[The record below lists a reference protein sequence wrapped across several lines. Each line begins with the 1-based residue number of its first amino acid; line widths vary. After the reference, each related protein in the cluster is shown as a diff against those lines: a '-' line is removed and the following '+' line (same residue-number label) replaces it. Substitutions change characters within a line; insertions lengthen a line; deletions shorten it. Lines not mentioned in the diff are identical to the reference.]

1 MAATAIGARPPTS
14 ALLSAQRLKPVAV
27 GGSAVA
33 IVLFGVAAALG
44 VAVPGDDGVD
54 AVEIGFLAA
63 FLSFALVGGL
73 IAWHRPGNPVG
84 WLLLATGL
92 AITLSATLDGYAYY
106 AIVHRDGSV
115 PGGLWARWAQSW
127 LFVLAWDVGTT
138 LPLLFFPRRP
148 VAVPALALVD
158 PVDRAGDRRRHGR
171 RGADARADRRH
182 RAEANPS
189 VRGRG

>member
-1 MAATAIGARPPTS
+1 M
-14 ALLSAQRLKPVAV
+14 
-27 GGSAVA
+27 
-33 IVLFGVAAALG
+33 LFGVAAALG

-106 AIVHRDGSV
+106 AIVHRDDSV

-138 LPLLFFPRRP
+138 LPLLFFPDGRLPSPRWRWLIRLT
-148 VAVPALALVD
+148 VAVIAADTVAVALM
-158 PVDRAGDRRRHGR
+158 PGPIGDTVPKPNPLGSRPRVRCCGR
-171 RGADARADRRH
+171 STASPPGCAAR
-182 RAEANPS
+182 
-189 VRGRG
+189 